1 VNPVIYMLVAFVAI
15 GLFSER
21 LKRWTYPLIGLVI
34 LVYIFHAY
42 NHV

>member
-1 VNPVIYMLVAFVAI
+1 MLFAFVFI
-15 GLFSER
+15 GLFSDR

-34 LVYIFHAY
+34 LVYIVHAY